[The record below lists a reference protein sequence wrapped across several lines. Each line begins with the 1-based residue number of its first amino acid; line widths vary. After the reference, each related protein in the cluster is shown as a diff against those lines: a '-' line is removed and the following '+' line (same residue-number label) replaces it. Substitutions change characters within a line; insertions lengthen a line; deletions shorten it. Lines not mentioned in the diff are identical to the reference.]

1 MSQLLRCKACGFLTT
16 EEKLGAVCPACGV
29 PRSAFEPYAD
39 PLSARRRKILKLNLH
54 PMVIHFPQAS
64 AVSVLALTIT
74 PLVFSGSIETL
85 FLSTAKILSLILPVV
100 VISSFL
106 TGLLDG
112 KNRFKKVRRSLI
124 LKKKIIL
131 AVLFFLFSLALALL
145 IWIEGLSGQGLIL
158 ISIGLAAAAFGCS
171 FFLGILGSKI
181 MTSILPGD

>member
-39 PLSARRRKILKLNLH
+39 PLSARRRKILELNLH
-54 PMVIHFPQAS
+54 PIAIHFPQAF
-64 AVSVLALTIT
+64 AVSILALTIS
-74 PLVFSGSIETL
+74 PFVFSGSLETL
-85 FLSTAKILSLILPVV
+85 FLSAAKVLSLILPAV
-100 VISSFL
+100 VILSFL
-106 TGLLDG
+106 TGFVDG
-112 KNRFKKVRRSLI
+112 KNRFKKVRRSVI

-145 IWIEGLSGQGLIL
+145 MWIGGVSSQGLVL
-158 ISIGLAAAAFGCS
+158 VSIALAVGAFVCS
-171 FFLGILGSKI
+171 FFLGNLGSRI